1 MITASIAPRIA
12 LNRVKTFA
20 RMISPIVRL
29 VRSPV
34 SFTAPRATRSCTS
47 AAVRPAGGVVNSG
60 SCETGSAVSP
70 DVSGAVTGGRRD
82 SGVDPHESDL
92 AGGVVFEHPV
102 AAELGEPV
110 ATFVGPDRDQL
121 VARLELHPA
130 TRPIEVPP
138 GA

>member
-47 AAVRPAGGVVNSG
+47 AVLRPVAGVVNAVG
-60 SCETGSAVSP
+60 CAAGSAVWP
-70 DVSGAVTGGRRD
+70 DVSGAVTGGRRG
-82 SGVDPHESDL
+82 SGVGPHEGDL

-102 AAELGEPV
+102 AAELRE
-110 ATFVGPDRDQL
+110 
-121 VARLELHPA
+121 
-130 TRPIEVPP
+130 
-138 GA
+138 